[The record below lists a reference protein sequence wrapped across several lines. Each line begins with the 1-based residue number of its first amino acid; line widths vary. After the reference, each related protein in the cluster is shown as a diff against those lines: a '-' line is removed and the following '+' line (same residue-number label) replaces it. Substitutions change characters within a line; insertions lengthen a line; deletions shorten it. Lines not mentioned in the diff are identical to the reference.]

1 MDEINKQQKCCDH
14 TKELEEINLE
24 HQKSIQIMLKSKT
37 DDILFLLD
45 ENQRL
50 LENERK
56 FIKKIKILKEKNKKL
71 SNELLNANKKVR
83 LIYFFIHFNL
93 IYLLL
98 MLTFRLQLIQIKRFL
113 NDLFVKLFL
122 F

>member
-14 TKELEEINLE
+14 TKEIEEINLE

-56 FIKKIKILKEKNKKL
+56 FIKEIKILKEKNKKL

>member
-14 TKELEEINLE
+14 TKEIEEIKLE

-56 FIKKIKILKEKNKKL
+56 FIKEIKILKEKNKKL

-83 LIYFFIHFNL
+83 LI
-93 IYLLL
+93 
-98 MLTFRLQLIQIKRFL
+98 
-113 NDLFVKLFL
+113 
-122 F
+122 

>member
-14 TKELEEINLE
+14 TKEIEEIKLE

-56 FIKKIKILKEKNKKL
+56 FIKEIKILKEKNKKL

>member
-14 TKELEEINLE
+14 TKEIEEINLE

-56 FIKKIKILKEKNKKL
+56 FIKEIKILKEKNKKL

-83 LIYFFIHFNL
+83 LIYFFIHFIL